1 MRIFLDANVL
11 YAASCSKTGAS
22 FAIFELK
29 KRFKFEFITSQ
40 LALIEAERNLT
51 EKEELEEINNFY
63 LLIKKIKV
71 VKSENEK
78 AKKMFK
84 GLIKEKDAPILY
96 AAIKSKSSY
105 LLTLDKK
112 HFFTGKIKKLKLPIK
127 ILTPGQFI
135 KEL

>member
-22 FAIFELK
+22 FTMFKLK
-29 KRFKFEFITSQ
+29 NKFKFELITSQ

-51 EKEELEEINNFY
+51 EKEGSETVDNFY
-63 LLIKKIKV
+63 KLIKEIKV
-71 VKSENEK
+71 VKSESDK
-78 AKKMFK
+78 AKKVFK
-84 GLIKEKDAPILY
+84 EVIEEKDAPILY
-96 AAIKSKSSY
+96 AALKSKCFY

-112 HFFTGKIKKLKLPIK
+112 HFFTEKLRKLKLPIK
-127 ILTPGQFI
+127 IRTPGQFI

>member
-29 KRFKFEFITSQ
+29 NHFQFELITSQ

-51 EKEELEEINNFY
+51 EKEGSEEISNFY
-63 LLIKKIKV
+63 SLIKKIKV
-71 VKSENEK
+71 VKSESEK

-84 GLIKEKDAPILY
+84 GIIEEKDASILY
-96 AAIKSKSSY
+96 AALKSKSSY

-112 HFFTGKIKKLKLPIK
+112 NFFTEKIKKLNLPVK
-127 ILTPGQFI
+127 IITPGQFI

>member
-29 KRFKFEFITSQ
+29 NRFQFELITSQ

-51 EKEELEEINNFY
+51 EKEGLEEINNFY

-71 VKSENEK
+71 VKSESEK

-84 GLIKEKDAPILY
+84 GIIEEKDAPILY
-96 AAIKSKSSY
+96 AALKSKSSY

-112 HFFTGKIKKLKLPIK
+112 HFFTEKIKKLNLPIK
-127 ILTPGQFI
+127 IITPVQFI